1 MLLSYYDSNC
11 WETASERG
19 LSFFLCLDRSFLSA
33 QPLCGARLRWRKTAG
48 CFKGCGAWKKG
59 GLQTETCGR
68 YPVQY
73 LPWGR
78 EGTQRNGRWKEREWK
93 NNRLGRSLRK
103 KSWAKSQSR
112 EVDPS
117 SFSEPPCETILTI
130 QPQYW
135 IESSQ
140 RFAMQSIRKLEATN
154 GQVTWQSLVS
164 SAVCV
169 LTLALPGNHR

>member
-1 MLLSYYDSNC
+1 MLLSYYDNNC

-19 LSFFLCLDRSFLSA
+19 LSLFLCLDHCFLSA
-33 QPLCGARLRWRKTAG
+33 QPLSGARLRWRKTAG

-93 NNRLGRSLRK
+93 NNRLGGRLRK
-103 KSWAKSQSR
+103 KSILFLCSPR
-112 EVDPS
+112 
-117 SFSEPPCETILTI
+117 ETILTI

-135 IESSQ
+135 IESNK
-140 RFAMQSIRKLEATN
+140 RCAMHWHQNICKLEPTN
-154 GQVTWQSLVS
+154 GQVTW
-164 SAVCV
+164 
-169 LTLALPGNHR
+169 